1 LPFVTPTQA
10 ELIQTSDR
18 ALPQAVFVPNTGPE
32 QRSLTP
38 VSFSPLVVA
47 GEVLGEVVVYD
58 DPTTKR
64 PADYFE
70 LYDNTGDLIAVGWFD
85 RFGIQRMGVD
95 RGLFAGEDE
104 PEGGFLCLLEGDSL
118 WDRFL
123 AYGEDRDADLRC
135 NDHVGAGAERGR

>member
-1 LPFVTPTQA
+1 MELKSKIFAAVLGLCAQLSFVTPTQA

-64 PADYFE
+64 PADYLRGKMSPKE
-70 LYDNTGDLIAVGWFD
+70 SLCPSWRETPYEIAF
-85 RFGIQRMGVD
+85 
-95 RGLFAGEDE
+95 
-104 PEGGFLCLLEGDSL
+104 
-118 WDRFL
+118 
-123 AYGEDRDADLRC
+123 
-135 NDHVGAGAERGR
+135 